1 MDLFEKFSAVS
12 VSAGSRIS
20 DLDRFFCEQHQAAY
34 HAARSALLEL
44 RCIWEDVEKKQDELL
59 QETKELLSGRNSYTV
74 SRDLSITDAR
84 LKELLMEQPCS
95 FVQNLVHYF
104 NRTYHTAL
112 SADAI
117 LQRMLPEKPEYRRRD
132 EEAWAAY
139 EEAVLARKLTYT
151 EVDPYGHKAPRCE
164 LVYSRS
170 DYDGH
175 RWHTIWFPCWE
186 DRRTQ
191 ALAQKVDQFMDALL
205 ETEEFRSLGQMKRMC
220 RACAEPTSDPTEF
233 NLYGETA
240 SFYIWIRAI
249 TREKDY
255 NLYVHFYLKDSV

>member
-1 MDLFEKFSAVS
+1 MS
-12 VSAGSRIS
+12 
-20 DLDRFFCEQHQAAY
+20 
-34 HAARSALLEL
+34 
-44 RCIWEDVEKKQDELL
+44 
-59 QETKELLSGRNSYTV
+59 
-74 SRDLSITDAR
+74 
-84 LKELLMEQPCS
+84 
-95 FVQNLVHYF
+95 
-104 NRTYHTAL
+104 
-112 SADAI
+112 
-117 LQRMLPEKPEYRRRD
+117 
-132 EEAWAAY
+132 
-139 EEAVLARKLTYT
+139 
-151 EVDPYGHKAPRCE
+151 VDPYGHKAPRCE

-255 NLYVHFYLKDSV
+255 NLYVHFYLKNSV

>member
-104 NRTYHTAL
+104 NRT
-112 SADAI
+112 
-117 LQRMLPEKPEYRRRD
+117 
-132 EEAWAAY
+132 
-139 EEAVLARKLTYT
+139 
-151 EVDPYGHKAPRCE
+151 
-164 LVYSRS
+164 
-170 DYDGH
+170 
-175 RWHTIWFPCWE
+175 
-186 DRRTQ
+186 
-191 ALAQKVDQFMDALL
+191 
-205 ETEEFRSLGQMKRMC
+205 
-220 RACAEPTSDPTEF
+220 
-233 NLYGETA
+233 
-240 SFYIWIRAI
+240 
-249 TREKDY
+249 
-255 NLYVHFYLKDSV
+255 

>member
-1 MDLFEKFSAVS
+1 MKPIQIQSKLDLLNTWAIDRTCFSPDA
-12 VSAGSRIS
+12 SRPPA
-20 DLDRFFCEQHQAAY
+20 C
-34 HAARSALLEL
+34 L
-44 RCIWEDVEKKQDELL
+44 RCGQSLDPVLAHNALSRNVDVYICTSCGTDEAIRDMEGRPKPLDCWQAVKSGRMKAPSYEDFQ
-59 QETKELLSGRNSYTV
+59 LLS
-74 SRDLSITDAR
+74 
-84 LKELLMEQPCS
+84 PCCG
-95 FVQNLVHYF
+95 F
-104 NRTYHTAL
+104 
-112 SADAI
+112 
-117 LQRMLPEKPEYRRRD
+117 PEIFQEMS
-132 EEAWAAY
+132 
-139 EEAVLARKLTYT
+139 
-151 EVDPYGHKAPRCE
+151 VDPYGHKAPRCE

-175 RWHTIWFPCWE
+175 RWNTIWFPCWE

-255 NLYVHFYLKDSV
+255 NLYVHFYLKNSV